1 MGNLT
6 AALAVLHIATGVFF
20 TTTGTRKCFMPDV
33 RAKVCGMFDRYGVP
47 KPAQFAVIVGELLGG
62 LGLLFGCLTHLA
74 ALGLLVILA
83 GAYKLDTW
91 PAVKAKQEWHTVTR
105 YMPEPGL
112 GRADIPI
119 THVEPASYS
128 QLLSNALCTPEAQ
141 LFVILAAIALAGAG
155 SFSLDAL
162 IWR

>member
-20 TTTGTRKCFMPDV
+20 TTTGTRKCFIPDV

-47 KPAQFAVIVGELLGG
+47 KPAQYAVIVGELLGG
-62 LGLLFGCLTHLA
+62 LGLLFGCLTHAA

-91 PAVKAKQEWHTVTR
+91 PAVRAKQYSWW
-105 YMPEPGL
+105 PEYLRLPPKPD
-112 GRADIPI
+112 RW
-119 THVEPASYS
+119 ENWS
-128 QLLSNALCTPEAQ
+128 QLISNALCTPEAQ

-155 SFSLDAL
+155 SFSLDGQH
-162 IWR
+162 

>member
-1 MGNLT
+1 MTIN

-47 KPAQFAVIVGELLGG
+47 KPAQYAVIVGELLGG
-62 LGLLFGCLTHLA
+62 LGLLFGCLTHAA

-91 PAVKAKQEWHTVTR
+91 PAVKDKQVWN
-105 YMPEPGL
+105 YA
-112 GRADIPI
+112 GRFP
-119 THVEPASYS
+119 VPRSYS

-162 IWR
+162 IWS

>member
-1 MGNLT
+1 MDAVN

-62 LGLLFGCLTHLA
+62 LGLLFGCLTHA
-74 ALGLLVILA
+74 AAAGLLIILA

-91 PAVKAKQEWHTVTR
+91 PAVKTKQEWKTVTR
-105 YMPEPGL
+105 YYPSSTFYLPGYY
-112 GRADIPI
+112 AK
-119 THVEPASYS
+119 HVVPASWS

-155 SFSLDAL
+155 SFSIDAL

>member
-1 MGNLT
+1 MDRLNL
-6 AALAVLHIATGVFF
+6 ALAVLHIATGVFF

-47 KPAQFAVIVGELLGG
+47 KPAQYAVIVGELLGG
-62 LGLLFGCLTHLA
+62 LGLLFGCLTHGA
-74 ALGLLVILA
+74 ALGLFVILA

-91 PAVKAKQEWHTVTR
+91 PTVKAKQTWRDVVHYVPN
-105 YMPEPGL
+105 YMGAPGYYAMRREP
-112 GRADIPI
+112 
-119 THVEPASYS
+119 SSWS
-128 QLLSNALCTPEAQ
+128 QLISNALCTPEAQ
-141 LFVILAAIALAGAG
+141 LLVILVAVALAGAG

>member
-20 TTTGTRKCFMPDV
+20 ATTGTRKCFKPDV
-33 RAKVCGMFDRYGVP
+33 RAKVCAMFDRYHVP
-47 KPAQFAVIVGELLGG
+47 KPAQYAVIVGELLGG
-62 LGLLFGCLTHLA
+62 LGLLFGCLTQAA
-74 ALGLLVILA
+74 ALGLMVILA

-91 PAVKAKQEWHTVTR
+91 PAVKAKQTWHW
-105 YMPEPGL
+105 
-112 GRADIPI
+112 AFDIHLPSSGGYF
-119 THVEPASYS
+119 VGKAPDSWS

>member
-33 RAKVCGMFDRYGVP
+33 RAKVCGLFDRYGVP
-47 KPAQFAVIVGELLGG
+47 KPAQYAVLVGELLGG
-62 LGLLFGCLTHLA
+62 LGLLFGCLTHA
-74 ALGLLVILA
+74 AAVGLLVILA
-83 GAYKLDTW
+83 GAFKLDTW
-91 PAVKAKQEWHTVTR
+91 PAVKAKQTWHW
-105 YMPEPGL
+105 
-112 GRADIPI
+112 AFDIRNPSSGGYF
-119 THVEPASYS
+119 VRMAPASWS
-128 QLLSNALCTPEAQ
+128 KLLSNALCTPEAQ

-155 SFSLDAL
+155 SLSLDAL

>member
-62 LGLLFGCLTHLA
+62 LGLLFGCLTQAA
-74 ALGLLVILA
+74 ALGLMVILA

-91 PAVKAKQEWHTVTR
+91 PAVKAKQTWRKVWR
-105 YMPEPGL
+105 YHPSYTLDLPGYVAEHLEPS
-112 GRADIPI
+112 
-119 THVEPASYS
+119 SYS